1 MRMYQSTEDGSMNIL
16 AACFDPSTD
25 FLKGPAKQ
33 MKFDKGFKVTKRVF
47 GKTLRKL
54 LVHLTSVEFFEAHIF
69 LMSFLLRLFIHSF
82 I

>member
-33 MKFDKGFKVTKRVF
+33 MKFDKGSSNKKVFWENSEEAF
-47 GKTLRKL
+47 G
-54 LVHLTSVEFFEAHIF
+54 
-69 LMSFLLRLFIHSF
+69 SFDIC
-82 I
+82 